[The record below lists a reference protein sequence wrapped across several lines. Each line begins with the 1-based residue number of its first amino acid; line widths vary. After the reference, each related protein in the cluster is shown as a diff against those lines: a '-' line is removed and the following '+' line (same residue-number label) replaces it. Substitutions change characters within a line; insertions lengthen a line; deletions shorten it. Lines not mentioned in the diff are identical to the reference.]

1 VAPRARPAAAV
12 GPRLEE
18 VIVIAL
24 AAARVARAISVDDI
38 TAPLRNRLTER
49 AASEGDGKYHRARQ
63 LLVDLICCPV
73 CVGWWAS
80 LTMSAMWPGGNRL
93 RRGVSV
99 AGAQVMLTLAERLVS
114 EQGRLAVQ
122 EVESR

>member
-1 VAPRARPAAAV
+1 
-12 GPRLEE
+12 
-18 VIVIAL
+18 VIAL
-24 AAARVARAISVDDI
+24 AATRVARAISVDDI
-38 TAPLRNRLTER
+38 TAPLRNRLKER
-49 AASEGDGKYHRARQ
+49 AEREGNGKSQRARQ
-63 LLVDLICCPV
+63 LLVDLVCCPV

-80 LTMSAMWPGGNRL
+80 LTMSAVWPGRNRV

-122 EVESR
+122 EVENR